1 MWAGLTVMNDVVLST
16 GGGGCIG
23 VLAGFVICKI
33 VGCLPAFLEKQWIHD
48 ASECLR
54 LTPATSPSTMG
65 GAQSDQNTARK
76 IITVLAAGMISG
88 WAAWHY
94 GQTPITIAAL
104 VLAWGLLTMSLIDL
118 EHQLLPDVLVL
129 PLLWLG
135 LIINSAELFTSLHS
149 AVWGAI
155 AGYLVLWSLRSLS
168 KLISGR
174 HGIGQGDLKLLA
186 MLGAWGGWQI
196 LPGTLLIASVMGVV
210 GGGVLL
216 LSGKID
222 RTTPLPFGPALAFA
236 GWLTLLYL
244 PTFTGI

>member
-1 MWAGLTVMNDVVLST
+1 MGAVLT
-16 GGGGCIG
+16 
-23 VLAGFVICKI
+23 
-33 VGCLPAFLEKQWIHD
+33 
-48 ASECLR
+48 
-54 LTPATSPSTMG
+54 
-65 GAQSDQNTARK
+65 DQNTARQ
-76 IITVLAAGMISG
+76 IFTILISGVISG
-88 WAAWHY
+88 WAALHY

-129 PLLWLG
+129 PLLWVG

-155 AGYLVLWSLRSLS
+155 AGYLVLWFLRHLS
-168 KLISGR
+168 KVISGR
-174 HGIGQGDLKLLA
+174 YGIGQGDLKLLA

-196 LPGTLLIASVMGVV
+196 LPGTLLVGSVMGVV
-210 GGGVLL
+210 VGGVLL

-222 RTTPLPFGPALAFA
+222 GSAPLPFGPALAFA

-244 PTFTGI
+244 PTCIGI